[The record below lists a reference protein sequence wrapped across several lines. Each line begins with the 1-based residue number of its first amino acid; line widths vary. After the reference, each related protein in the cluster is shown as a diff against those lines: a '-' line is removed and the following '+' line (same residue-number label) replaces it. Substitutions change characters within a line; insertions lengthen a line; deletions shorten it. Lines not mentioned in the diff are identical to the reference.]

1 MIYQNDSLRYYEI
14 TKCAVFFIYL
24 DFLFDSLLQGGGY
37 PLIQPHKRLMCNT
50 PLYNNKKA

>member
-14 TKCAVFFIYL
+14 TKCAVLFIYL